1 MIRRQPIST
10 HTDTPCPTRRA
21 SDLRFPRSRH
31 VRGGRPW
38 HGAAA
43 LYLCGPA
50 GREDQRFRLTGGRN
64 KIRMEAP
71 CGPLFV
77 LGKTW
82 RKSPVGGRRFTL
94 RFIWLARYG
103 CMGSGLL
110 PHGSGISEER
120 PSGKERE
127 VTGI

>member
-21 SDLRFPRSRH
+21 SDLRCPRRRH
-31 VRGGRPW
+31 FRGGRPW

-77 LGKTW
+77 LGRTW
-82 RKSPVGGRRFTL
+82 R
-94 RFIWLARYG
+94 
-103 CMGSGLL
+103 
-110 PHGSGISEER
+110 SEEHTSELQSLMR
-120 PSGKERE
+120 HSYAAFCLTQQNNQASHLTIILSKSYD
-127 VTGI
+127 